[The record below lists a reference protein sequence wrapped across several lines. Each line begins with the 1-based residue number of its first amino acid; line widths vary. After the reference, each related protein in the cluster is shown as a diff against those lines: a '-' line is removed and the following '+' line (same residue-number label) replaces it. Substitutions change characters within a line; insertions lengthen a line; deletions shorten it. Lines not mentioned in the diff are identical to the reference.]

1 MRIAARN
8 PEEGAKPLERNAR
21 SRILGAAEA
30 LFYEQGLR
38 SVSVDAIAE
47 RAGVTKRTLYYH
59 FASKDDLI
67 ADYLAA
73 RDAPTVE
80 RYRSWLG
87 EGDRPLPE
95 RIMAIFSSLA
105 SYAQQPKWRGCGFTR
120 AAVELAGQ
128 PGHPAVVMAADHKK
142 RFEGWLEEELRSG
155 GVADAALV
163 ARQLMILLEG
173 AIAQMLI
180 HRDASYALAAGKAA
194 AAIVAEGAAGGPA
207 AAARAET
214 QVA

>member
-1 MRIAARN
+1 M
-8 PEEGAKPLERNAR
+8 EQTTR
-21 SRILGAAEA
+21 SRIVAAAEA

-38 SVSVDAIAE
+38 SVSVDAIAA

-59 FASKDDLI
+59 FESKDALI
-67 ADYLAA
+67 AAYLAA

-80 RYRSWLG
+80 RYRAWLG

-95 RIMAIFSSLA
+95 RITALFSALA
-105 SYAQQPKWRGCGFTR
+105 AYAGRPKWRGCGFTR

-142 RFEGWLEEELRSG
+142 RFEGWLAEELRSG
-155 GVADAALV
+155 GVAEPLPA

-173 AIAQMLI
+173 AISQMLI
-180 HRDASYALAAGKAA
+180 HGETSYALAAGEAA
-194 AAIVAEGAAGGPA
+194 AAIVAKGLASPSPA
-207 AAARAET
+207 AAERAEAS
-214 QVA
+214 VA